1 MMRLAD
7 LETSFS
13 SIPTDE
19 KFIIDTMA
27 KLYAERIRNNVSQQ
41 ELAERIGMKQPQVAK
56 LEMLESVPTL
66 KTLNR
71 YAKGLGL
78 SLQIALVPSGEN
90 K

>member
-27 KLYAERIRNNVSQQ
+27 ELYAEWIKSNVSQQ
-41 ELAERIGMKQPQVAK
+41 ELAKRIGMKQPQIAK

-78 SLQIALVPSGEN
+78 KLKVGLVPV
-90 K
+90 

>member
-1 MMRLAD
+1 MRLAD

-13 SIPTDE
+13 SIPDNE
-19 KFIIDTMA
+19 KVIIDTMA

-41 ELAERIGMKQPQVAK
+41 ELAKRIGMKQPQISK

-78 SLQIALVPSGEN
+78 KLEIGVVSA
-90 K
+90 

>member
-1 MMRLAD
+1 MRLAD
-7 LETSFS
+7 LEASFS
-13 SIPTDE
+13 SIPMDE

-27 KLYAERIRNNVSQQ
+27 ELYAKRIENNVSQQ
-41 ELAERIGMKQPQVAK
+41 ELAARIGMKQPQVAK

-78 SLQIALVPSGEN
+78 KLKVGLVPS
-90 K
+90 

>member
-1 MMRLAD
+1 MRLAD

-13 SIPTDE
+13 SIPDDE
-19 KFIIDTMA
+19 KVIIDTMA

-41 ELAERIGMKQPQVAK
+41 ELAKRIGMKQPQISK

-78 SLQIALVPSGEN
+78 KLEIGVVSA
-90 K
+90 

>member
-1 MMRLAD
+1 MIKLAD
-7 LETSFS
+7 LEKSFS
-13 SIPTDE
+13 SISADE
-19 KFIIDTMA
+19 KIIIDTMA
-27 KLYAERIRNNVSQQ
+27 ELYAERIKSNVSQQ

-78 SLQIALVPSGEN
+78 KLKVGLVPA
-90 K
+90 

>member
-27 KLYAERIRNNVSQQ
+27 ELYAERIKNNVSQQ

-78 SLQIALVPSGEN
+78 KLKVGLVPA
-90 K
+90 

>member
-1 MMRLAD
+1 MRLAD

-19 KFIIDTMA
+19 KFMIDMMA
-27 KLYAERIRNNVSQQ
+27 ELYAERVRKNVSQQ
-41 ELAERIGMKQPQVAK
+41 ELAEQIGMKQSQVAK

-71 YAKGLGL
+71 YAKGLKLKIG
-78 SLQIALVPSGEN
+78 LVPV
-90 K
+90 

>member
-1 MMRLAD
+1 MRLAD

-13 SIPTDE
+13 SIPDDE
-19 KFIIDTMA
+19 KVIIDTMA

-41 ELAERIGMKQPQVAK
+41 ELAKRIGMKQPQIAK

-78 SLQIALVPSGEN
+78 KLEIGVVSA
-90 K
+90 

>member
-1 MMRLAD
+1 MMRLTD
-7 LETSFS
+7 LKTSFS
-13 SIPTDE
+13 SIPLDE

-27 KLYAERIRNNVSQQ
+27 ELYAERIRNNVSQQ

-78 SLQIALVPSGEN
+78 KLKVDLVRA
-90 K
+90 

>member
-1 MMRLAD
+1 MRLAD

-13 SIPTDE
+13 SIPVDE

-27 KLYAERIRNNVSQQ
+27 ELYAKRIENNVSQQ
-41 ELAERIGMKQPQVAK
+41 ELAARIGMKQPQVAK

-78 SLQIALVPSGEN
+78 KLKVGLVPA
-90 K
+90 

>member
-1 MMRLAD
+1 MIKLAD

-13 SIPTDE
+13 SISADE
-19 KFIIDTMA
+19 KIIIDTMA
-27 KLYAERIRNNVSQQ
+27 ELYAERIKSNVSQQ

-78 SLQIALVPSGEN
+78 KLKVGLVPA
-90 K
+90 

>member
-13 SIPTDE
+13 SISTDE

-27 KLYAERIRNNVSQQ
+27 ELYAERIRNNVSQQ

>member
-1 MMRLAD
+1 MMKLAE

-13 SIPTDE
+13 SIPDDE

-27 KLYAERIRNNVSQQ
+27 KLYAERIKNKVSQQ
-41 ELAERIGMKQPQVAK
+41 ELAKRIGMKQPQIAK
-56 LEMLESVPTL
+56 LEMLESIPTL

-78 SLQIALVPSGEN
+78 RLKVGLVTA
-90 K
+90 